1 MQDLTGSQ
9 KARVAIRNF
18 KTIANA
24 LALRGYFRPSGKMGQ
39 ALADCLL
46 ALSPEIYGSMNDP
59 RVVELKGLE
68 YVIDRLPRSIE
79 KAMRLIL
86 TEEEQFSDQAFER
99 IIPLKRRRS
108 CYRISENEI
117 CFVITRGLSEIYDIL
132 THLTFLNIEAKK
144 IRSRMTD
151 DTGNYTIEWQA
162 LEEAVGSVDT
172 MSPGQLDKALWNISL
187 ILGRSYRETR
197 QTYEHLENNK
207 KRHNSNSGLF
217 EIVHSLGTRVYREKL
232 ARENFLIVYLTPSL
246 INVISHQRYGQ
257 TWSNDIKAMLRD
269 KGLDKR
275 PLHIISA
282 NLHSVVNLLY
292 GYAAATECRIAP
304 DTDPDTA
311 PDPLYNFI
319 SCIREQGPAII
330 DYALEH
336 GFFELPDRSG
346 THIDCQLIDTARL
359 SGIPM
364 HPDLKLAADRAQE
377 NRVGDDEGGDAAE
390 SNAPVILVMDY
401 AFGAQAF
408 EAMDC
413 LLNPY
418 PESPEASPE
427 ACLKTSP
434 TASPTASLTHPAGTH
449 NDSAGAVPVNVASI
463 SIMGKAGILTGGKG
477 EIMLATAHVI
487 EGSSDNYMFENDLDA
502 KDFDLDMPVHTGP
515 MITVLG
521 TSLQNRDMLLRF
533 MNSWRTVGLEMEGGH
548 YQRAISAAIIKGHI
562 PKDVRLRYAYYAS
575 DNPLESGQSLAAGE
589 MGPEGIRPT
598 YMVTKV
604 ILERILSGR

>member
-79 KAMRLIL
+79 KATRLIL

-99 IIPLKRRRS
+99 IVPLKRRRS

-162 LEEAVGSVDT
+162 LEEAVGSIDT

-197 QTYEHLENNK
+197 QTYEYLENNK
-207 KRHNSNSGLF
+207 KLHNSNSGLF

-257 TWSNDIKAMLRD
+257 KWSEDIKATLREKD
-269 KGLDKR
+269 LDKR

-304 DTDPDTA
+304 DTAPGTT
-311 PDPLYNFI
+311 PDPLYSFI
-319 SCIREQGPAII
+319 RCIREQGPAII

-346 THIDCQLIDTARL
+346 THIDCQLIDTAYL
-359 SGIPM
+359 AGMPV
-364 HPDLKLAADRAQE
+364 HPDLKMAVDSAPANKDGDA
-377 NRVGDDEGGDAAE
+377 GDDEPAE

-418 PESPEASPE
+418 PASPAASPAASPE
-427 ACLKTSP
+427 ISP
-434 TASPTASLTHPAGTH
+434 AHPANTKE
-449 NDSAGAVPVNVASI
+449 DTAGEIPVNVASI
-463 SIMGKAGILTGGKG
+463 SIMGKAGILTGDKG

-502 KDFDLDMPVHTGP
+502 KDFDSDMPVHTGP